1 MIFLS
6 IIITLV
12 LDRIFN
18 QFQSYRQFKWLQDYS
33 NWIEDVLSIT
43 RLPAWV
49 SLAILI
55 LPLLFAVSFLEGIFA
70 NGLWGL
76 FELAFYVVVL
86 FLCLGPLDTDQQVDD
101 YLHSIDTG
109 DQQNRDDVAAAI
121 LGKKSEQG
129 IAKQA
134 TQVIEAIFTASHRR
148 IYACLFW
155 FVVLGP
161 IGAVF
166 YRLIEQSQFLKIGD
180 NQTLIISTKAKILI
194 AYLEWIPA
202 RLSIGAF
209 MIVGHFEGAFN
220 GYKKAAKEGIEM
232 DETNQHILSLGG
244 RGAIQFSEIEND
256 NQASNQVTKARGL
269 VLRALVVWLLF
280 CLMISLV

>member
-1 MIFLS
+1 MVFLS

-18 QFQSYRQFKWLQDYS
+18 QFHHFRQFKWLQNYS
-33 NWIEDVLSIT
+33 DWMEDTLSVT
-43 RLPAWV
+43 RLPGWV

-55 LPLLFAVSFLEGIFA
+55 LPLVFVVSFLQGIFA

-76 FELAFYVVVL
+76 FNLAFNVVVL

-101 YLHSIDTG
+101 YLHTIDTG
-109 DQQNRDDVAAAI
+109 DQQKRLDVASKLQGKAAD
-121 LGKKSEQG
+121 LNVT
-129 IAKQA
+129 KQS
-134 TQVIEAIFTASHRR
+134 TQVIDAIFTASHRR

-155 FVVLGP
+155 FVLLGV

-166 YRLIEQSQFLKIGD
+166 YRLIEQSRL
-180 NQTLIISTKAKILI
+180 LIWKESQQNAIKSKANELM
-194 AYLEWIPA
+194 AYLEWLPA

-209 MIVGHFEGAFN
+209 MVAGHYEGAFS
-220 GYKKAAKEGIEM
+220 GYRKATREGIEM
-232 DETNQHILSLGG
+232 DETNQLILSLGG
-244 RGAIQFSEIEND
+244 RGAIQFDVIEND
-256 NQASNQVTKARGL
+256 KQASSQVTKARGL
-269 VLRALVVWLLF
+269 VLRSLVVWLLF